1 MRSETDEKSVVETG
15 KDLCLVQCIDWILNA
30 SFAGELSQKKK
41 CEQETE
47 RQRQTYRNNWLDPN
61 EKPSEGTL

>member
-1 MRSETDEKSVVETG
+1 MRSKTDEKSVVETG

-41 CEQETE
+41 VRARDRETE
-47 RQRQTYRNNWLDPN
+47 ADI
-61 EKPSEGTL
+61 